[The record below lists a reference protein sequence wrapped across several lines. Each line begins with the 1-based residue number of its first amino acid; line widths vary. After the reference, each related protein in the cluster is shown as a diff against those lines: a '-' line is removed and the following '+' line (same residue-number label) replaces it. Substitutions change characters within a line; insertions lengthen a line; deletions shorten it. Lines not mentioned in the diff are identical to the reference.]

1 MSNTETE
8 TPKTNVF
15 DSFSS
20 LVPVVYVLLAGNI
33 AAWFATD
40 QMQLQFFIFAWIITA
55 AIVLRIQQLIQRYS
69 EGRYA
74 YKPGPCAALLVA
86 VVLSPWMWLH
96 IAAYPV
102 KFLIRV
108 GLVHNSDN
116 AWLCAFT
123 LAATATSLAFVTP
136 MIEGWY
142 EILRG
147 AFAFDG
153 TRIGNH
159 KPSIQAQVSLFL
171 IFCGILLAPIDMFG
185 TKFLHVKL
193 HSEATP
199 ILCGFFATFVALI
212 WLLQRLEL
220 IRQTQLLNKLEEWSP
235 IDRNLIRH
243 AGRPMKETFSQN
255 IMNRRRNFKPRHY
268 AKSELGRM
276 HAGPV

>member
-1 MSNTETE
+1 MANIEPE
-8 TPKTNVF
+8 TPKNNVF

-20 LVPVVYVLLAGNI
+20 LIPVVYVLLAGNV

-40 QMQLQFFIFAWIITA
+40 QIQLQFFIFAWIITA

-102 KFLIRV
+102 NFLMRMGI
-108 GLVHNSDN
+108 VHNSDN

-185 TKFLHVKL
+185 TKFLHIKL

-199 ILCGFFATFVALI
+199 ILCGFFATFAALI
-212 WLLQRLEL
+212 WLLQRLES
-220 IRQTQLLNKLEEWSP
+220 IRQTQLIVKLEEWCP
-235 IDRNLIRH
+235 IDRNLLRH
-243 AGRPMKETFSQN
+243 AGRPMKDTFSQN
-255 IMNRRRNFKPRHY
+255 ILNRRRNFKPRHF
-268 AKSELGRM
+268 AKGELGRV
-276 HAGPV
+276 H